1 MARHGAARTPE
12 PSVEPLMTPAEVMA
26 RIGCSRS
33 FVQDHRAE
41 LGARKLGGL
50 LRFPRAEVEAF
61 IARGRHAE
69 APAAAAPEPEPTPI
83 RARPVLSHSTPLNPL
98 DGEPW

>member
-1 MARHGAARTPE
+1 M
-12 PSVEPLMTPAEVMA
+12 EVLQ
-26 RIGCSRS
+26 CSRS
-33 FVQDHRAE
+33 FLTDHGRE
-41 LGARKLGGL
+41 MGAVKLGGL

-83 RARPVLSHSTPLNPL
+83 RTRPVLSHSTPLNPL

>member
-12 PSVEPLMTPAEVMA
+12 PSVEPLLTPKEVMGLL
-26 RIGCSRS
+26 RCSRS
-33 FVQDHRAE
+33 FLTDHRAE